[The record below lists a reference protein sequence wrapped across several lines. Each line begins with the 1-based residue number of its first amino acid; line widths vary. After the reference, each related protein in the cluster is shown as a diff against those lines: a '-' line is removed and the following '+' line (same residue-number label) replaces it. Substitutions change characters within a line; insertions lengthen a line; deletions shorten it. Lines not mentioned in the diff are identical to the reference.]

1 MSSSPSKYTNDQL
14 HELAK
19 QHAKKAVEYD
29 FGQDFGQ
36 AYFHY
41 MVPTLINEN
50 PQEYTIF
57 SVLSH

>member
-14 HELAK
+14 NELAK
-19 QHAKKAVEYD
+19 QYAKKAVEYD

-41 MVPTLINEN
+41 MVPTLKSTRT
-50 PQEYTIF
+50 YYF
-57 SVLSH
+57 